1 VIWRAVVHS
10 AIGTRH
16 SQNHLPCQ
24 DYGHYWQRGSTIVG
38 AVSDG
43 AGSARYAEIGARLA
57 VETALAELE
66 ALLTA
71 KLGLDTSDFEPPGLG
86 RVPFSAPQAQTLFA
100 QVVNEVVDALK
111 QRAVA
116 EAWELRDLSCT
127 LLIFIATP
135 AWVAAMQIG
144 DGFLVVS
151 AAASD
156 TVKAS
161 VDHHAVQEVGV
172 THAPIDTLPPQPQN
186 PPQYQLL
193 FSPSKGEYIN
203 ETCFVTS
210 QGAIEQM
217 QVGIYPHPPQ
227 FICAATDGLER
238 VALRL
243 SDWTPFSPFFKP
255 FEDCL
260 RLTPDQAQDYLQ
272 TFLGSDRLNA
282 RTDDD
287 KTLLLCF
294 CAQKEEQ
301 VCQF

>member
-24 DYGHYWQRGSTIVG
+24 DYGHYWQRGSTIIG

-43 AGSARYAEIGARLA
+43 AGSARYAEVGSRLA
-57 VETALAELE
+57 VETALTELE
-66 ALLTA
+66 AWLTS
-71 KLGLDTSDFEPPGLG
+71 KFGLDPPSLDSL
-86 RVPFSAPQAQTLFA
+86 PLSASQAQTLFA

-111 QRAVA
+111 RRAET

-127 LLIFIATP
+127 LLTFIANP
-135 AWVAAMQIG
+135 DWVAAMQIG

-161 VDHHAVQEVGV
+161 VDHHPVQEVGV
-172 THAPIDTLPPQPQN
+172 NHTPIDTLPPQPQN
-186 PPQYQLL
+186 PSEYQLL